1 MNRLRENQIF
11 QKDLLLT
18 NPSIALPMYKCRK
31 GSKNQH
37 LIKIIKNLKIQ
48 QELLWF
54 RIQFKRSSFSKNT
67 NILINWRGWSMK
79 IKKRRFIVAI
89 QDSQKQQYSKKS
101 KLETKLLSSKKRI
114 KIRINGLMN
123 CLSSNMGKKQ
133 MEGIITF
140 RDNNEMIIR
149 VYYW

>member
-1 MNRLRENQIF
+1 
-11 QKDLLLT
+11 
-18 NPSIALPMYKCRK
+18 
-31 GSKNQH
+31 
-37 LIKIIKNLKIQ
+37 
-48 QELLWF
+48 
-54 RIQFKRSSFSKNT
+54 
-67 NILINWRGWSMK
+67 MK

-140 RDNNEMIIR
+140 RDNNEMILR

>member
-1 MNRLRENQIF
+1 
-11 QKDLLLT
+11 
-18 NPSIALPMYKCRK
+18 
-31 GSKNQH
+31 
-37 LIKIIKNLKIQ
+37 
-48 QELLWF
+48 
-54 RIQFKRSSFSKNT
+54 
-67 NILINWRGWSMK
+67 MK

-140 RDNNEMIIR
+140 RDNNEMILR
-149 VYYW
+149 VYY

>member
-1 MNRLRENQIF
+1 
-11 QKDLLLT
+11 
-18 NPSIALPMYKCRK
+18 
-31 GSKNQH
+31 
-37 LIKIIKNLKIQ
+37 
-48 QELLWF
+48 
-54 RIQFKRSSFSKNT
+54 
-67 NILINWRGWSMK
+67 MK

-101 KLETKLLSSKKRI
+101 KLETKWLSSKKRI

-140 RDNNEMIIR
+140 RDNNEMILR

>member
-1 MNRLRENQIF
+1 
-11 QKDLLLT
+11 
-18 NPSIALPMYKCRK
+18 
-31 GSKNQH
+31 
-37 LIKIIKNLKIQ
+37 
-48 QELLWF
+48 
-54 RIQFKRSSFSKNT
+54 
-67 NILINWRGWSMK
+67 MK

-123 CLSSNMGKKQ
+123 CLSSNMAKKQ

-140 RDNNEMIIR
+140 RDNNEMILR
-149 VYYW
+149 VYY